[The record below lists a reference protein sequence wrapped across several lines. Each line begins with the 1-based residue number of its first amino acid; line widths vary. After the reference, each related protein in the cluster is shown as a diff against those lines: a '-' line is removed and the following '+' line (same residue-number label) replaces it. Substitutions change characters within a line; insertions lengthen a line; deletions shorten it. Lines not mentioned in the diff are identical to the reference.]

1 MSFYKN
7 LNKYKNNIAAISE
20 TGEEIT
26 YGEAD
31 RISDELYSEIGHR
44 TLVFCLCENTLGT
57 LLGYISFLKN
67 NIVTF
72 MVDKDINGQMLSEL
86 ILTYRPEYLWMSE
99 SKSSC
104 ILTQFLQL
112 ELSEVYTA
120 YGYVLYKTGIQETFE
135 LNPQLALLLTTSG
148 STGSPK
154 LVRQSY
160 KNIDSNAAAIVQYL
174 KIDESE
180 RPITTLPMNYTYG
193 LSIINSHLL
202 AGATILLTTKTLL
215 QKEFWQFF
223 RDREATSFGGVPYTY
238 EMLKKL
244 RFFNMNL
251 PSLKTLTQAGGR
263 LSTELAMEF
272 AIYSRN
278 TGKRFFVMY
287 GQTEA
292 TARMSYLPHE
302 YSIEKC
308 GSMGIAIPGGKF
320 SIVGET
326 GQAISDANISGELVY
341 EGPNVTLGYA
351 EIGEDLK
358 KGDEFGGILYTG
370 DMAMRDEDGFYYIT
384 GRKKRFIKLFGNRIN
399 LDETERLLKDIVA
412 DCACAGQDD
421 KMKIYITAP
430 GKEEEVRNYI
440 AGITGINPL
449 GFEVI
454 LIDKIPKNEVGKT
467 IYANL

>member
-7 LNKYKNNIAAISE
+7 LNKYKNNIAVISE
-20 TGEEIT
+20 TGEKIT
-26 YGEAD
+26 YGDAE
-31 RISDELYSEIGHR
+31 RISDELYSQIGRR
-44 TLVFCLCENTLGT
+44 TLVFCLCDNTLGT

-67 NIVTF
+67 NIVPF
-72 MVDKDINGQMLSEL
+72 MVDKDINEQMLSEL
-86 ILTYRPEYLWMSE
+86 ISTYRPEYLWMSE

-104 ILTQFLQL
+104 ILTQLLQF
-112 ELSEVYTA
+112 ELSEVYTG
-120 YGYVLYKTGIQETFE
+120 YGYVLFKTGIQETFE

-160 KNIDSNAAAIVQYL
+160 ENIDSNAAAIVEYL
-174 KIDESE
+174 KINESE

-202 AGATILLTTKTLL
+202 AGSTILLTSKTLL

-223 RDREATSFGGVPYTY
+223 RDGEATSFGGVPYTY

-320 SIVGET
+320 RIVSEAGET
-326 GQAISDANISGELVY
+326 ISDANISGELVY

-351 EIGEDLK
+351 EAGEDLK

-370 DMAMRDEDGFYYIT
+370 DVAMRDADGFYYIT

-430 GKEEEVRNYI
+430 GKEEEVRNCI
-440 AGITGINPL
+440 SGITGINPL